1 MDLNVSDE
9 NRNLTTPDG
18 DIETKIDEKIY
29 MGMSLT
35 PEIVQAGYQSDYAT
49 TVTAKNLLMA
59 KRISEYQETFSYLL
73 SNHVKLYLNCDSSLQ
88 DKIESLILKHMDSI
102 KKRYQDVLDDEDVE
116 DEEKEKFKLLLSN
129 DKIIVAYIIKNIIK
143 KFTISLPVIDMVE
156 APALKNAF
164 DDYKSTLENYIDSI
178 LPDSVISAGMGEE
191 VAGKASVIRDIVKST
206 LLRKF
211 MSDNNYIPELSDM
224 ITTDSDGKPKIN
236 ILSEF
241 NSLMKPMSEAL
252 IGYLKDEDGVRK
264 LIQEAY
270 KNAGIEDT
278 GDSYG
283 SDSGSDNDNY
293 GDDNSGDNSGGDS
306 TSGEGGDDFS
316 DGGNF
321 NFGDDNSGSGDVDSN
336 DEEKDQ
342 PLNTEDDE
350 EDEEVDNKDTEVQE
364 KPKKEDFDNKIAEE
378 KEKGEVI
385 KEEDDEDKDS
395 KKSDEK
401 PDDNK
406 FKKNHTLS

>member
-1 MDLNVSDE
+1 MLKLDYRNTGSQIVGEQNGLN
-9 NRNLTTPDG
+9 
-18 DIETKIDEKIY
+18 IE
-29 MGMSLT
+29 
-35 PEIVQAGYQSDYAT
+35 
-49 TVTAKNLLMA
+49 
-59 KRISEYQETFSYLL
+59 QEF
-73 SNHVKLYLNCDSSLQ
+73 N
-88 DKIESLILKHMDSI
+88 
-102 KKRYQDVLDDEDVE
+102 
-116 DEEKEKFKLLLSN
+116 
-129 DKIIVAYIIKNIIK
+129 
-143 KFTISLPVIDMVE
+143 
-156 APALKNAF
+156 
-164 DDYKSTLENYIDSI
+164 DYKETLDSYIELI
-178 LPDSVISAGMGEE
+178 LPDSVLSVGLGEE
-191 VAGKASVIRDIVKST
+191 VGAKLSVIRDIVKST
-206 LLRKF
+206 LMRKF